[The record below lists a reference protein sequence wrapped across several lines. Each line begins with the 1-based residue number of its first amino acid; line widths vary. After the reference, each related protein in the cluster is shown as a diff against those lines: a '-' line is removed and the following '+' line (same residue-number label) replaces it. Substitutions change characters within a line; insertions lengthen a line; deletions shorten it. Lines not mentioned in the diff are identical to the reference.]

1 MDSQLG
7 SWVYAV
13 LQQDGRQVV
22 RIRMMG
28 GSLPTEQLV
37 SALKT
42 PFVILPLVNA
52 DNNQHSFDENLR
64 IGHYIGGMQTL
75 LRLLRTRY

>member
-1 MDSQLG
+1 
-7 SWVYAV
+7 
-13 LQQDGRQVV
+13 
-22 RIRMMG
+22 MMG

-37 SALKT
+37 SALQM

-64 IGHYIGGMQTL
+64 IGHYLTGMQTL
-75 LRLLRTRY
+75 LRLLRTPY

>member
-1 MDSQLG
+1 
-7 SWVYAV
+7 
-13 LQQDGRQVV
+13 
-22 RIRMMG
+22 MMG

-37 SALKT
+37 SALQL

-64 IGHYIGGMQTL
+64 IGHYVDGMQTL
-75 LRLLRTRY
+75 LRLLRTPY